1 MSWNKRNRV
10 AQMAFPTIAILIPH
24 ITKTKEQGF
33 LHRAF
38 YRLMPFLVVGSP
50 KRKGN
55 GSTRSFEVNREKE
68 DNFNKK
74 NPEIFEMQSHI

>member
-1 MSWNKRNRV
+1 MIWNKRNRV

-38 YRLMPFLVVGSP
+38 YRLMPSSLGVGSP

-68 DNFNKK
+68 DISIKK
-74 NPEIFEMQSHI
+74 P